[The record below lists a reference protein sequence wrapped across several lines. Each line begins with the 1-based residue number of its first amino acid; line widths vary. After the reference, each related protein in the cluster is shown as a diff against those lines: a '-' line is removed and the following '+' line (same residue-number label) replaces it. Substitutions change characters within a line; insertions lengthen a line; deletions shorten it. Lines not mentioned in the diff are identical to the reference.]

1 MIPARDS
8 VTLEPLGHYYILFP
22 NPAYARTYQNH
33 VLHLQRMASV
43 HTPTSVESPLPIQA
57 GVIIEGEDVHALLRD
72 YALCPPS
79 QKMQLKLMFPHYKNG
94 TRTMLQQRGYPQI
107 VQDDDKTG
115 RAVLFWV
122 DGQQPATPVVKNTI
136 GADGRER
143 GLAWS
148 VSVEKLDTSKAM
160 PDESRDVED
169 AQDEEEL
176 ESRFRRHA
184 PSRWIL
190 SFADKTEA
198 KRFVRAWHR
207 TPFPSTRGG
216 TPGLVH
222 AEILW

>member
-1 MIPARDS
+1 M
-8 VTLEPLGHYYILFP
+8 TLDPLGQYYILFP

-33 VLHLQRMASV
+33 VLHLQRIART
-43 HTPTSVESPLPIQA
+43 HTPTSVESPLPIQK

-79 QKMQLKLMFPHYKNG
+79 QKMQLKLMFPYYKNS

-107 VQDDDKTG
+107 VQDDDRTG

-136 GADGRER
+136 GANGRER

-160 PDESRDVED
+160 FEGPQDDEGSQQDNED
-169 AQDEEEL
+169 FEL
-176 ESRFRRHA
+176 RYGRHA
-184 PSRWIL
+184 PARWIL

-198 KRFVRAWHR
+198 RRFVRAWHR
-207 TPFPSTRGG
+207 TLFPSTRGG
-216 TPGLVH
+216 GAGLVH
-222 AEILW
+222 AELLW